1 MEQSR
6 GRFKRHIG
14 ESRTSFSDAPSARP
28 STDVFQ
34 ATLSGTMT
42 DVRQKKL
49 RLKDLHREKEL
60 GDASDMS
67 EGSLKDLK
75 PSLWTLGKVVLTA
88 PAAILSHAIKSR
100 NAQVNPS
107 MVTHLNSL
115 ADLSEI
121 QKAIERLVTCAI
133 G

>member
-1 MEQSR
+1 
-6 GRFKRHIG
+6 
-14 ESRTSFSDAPSARP
+14 
-28 STDVFQ
+28 
-34 ATLSGTMT
+34 MT

-49 RLKDLHREKEL
+49 RLKDLHLEKEL

-67 EGSLKDLK
+67 GGSLKDLK

-88 PAAILSHAIKSR
+88 PAAILVHAIKSR

-107 MVTHLNSL
+107 IVTHLNSL

-133 G
+133 GSLAPRAGQVAQSAAQKAMELILVSLGMRWRDSEMPLAN